1 MCTENRSLIR
11 RSLSALLILLCLPL
25 SMGAAENL
33 FEFTSAK
40 GLKIKILKDDN
51 MLFSHG
57 ELIIFYR
64 DKTVNPAVPV
74 LILENMFNRDM
85 NKAETDL
92 LSVLRRLGN
101 DYEIVNRGDY
111 LQLKINF
118 LSDKMHLF
126 AQLLKEI
133 YNYKSFTLDKF
144 KDSVDNYWNYSLK
157 SKEWQRKVAFQ
168 IAYRELFPQH
178 LLGNTLVSSDPLRDV
193 KFAEILVFYNDIYTL
208 ENSLLFIK
216 GGVDPFLLF
225 GNIQKTFRTYKKRT
239 TESFQEKPP
248 TVAGRQKVIIFDTD
262 TPEPP
267 RIYWFESIPPL
278 NGEAHLRYRILNN
291 ILFGF
296 PTGILFRTAGYFGL
310 RNIRI
315 ETELIHHR
323 DVSIICNTISRL
335 SYRNIEKFILLAES
349 EKKKLRIKTI
359 DRKEYLNARNYFYG
373 KFKVETDR
381 FDYDLRQE
389 IQETILAANNGSARP
404 SARNIREMLT
414 RISLNSLNQMIVNPK
429 TEKNEERNMR
439 GTIII
444 IAGNEKLLRR
454 HLTILEPVNAKIKI
468 K

>member
-1 MCTENRSLIR
+1 MFTENNIFIR
-11 RSLSALLILLCLPL
+11 RSLAALLILLCLPL
-25 SMGAAENL
+25 FIGAKKNL
-33 FEFTSAK
+33 FEFTSSK

-51 MLFSHG
+51 LLFSHG

-85 NKAETDL
+85 NKTDTDL
-92 LSVLRRLGN
+92 LGILRRLGN

-111 LQLKINF
+111 LKLKINF
-118 LSDKMHLF
+118 LSDKIHLF

-157 SKEWQRKVAFQ
+157 SREWQQKVAFQ

-178 LLGNTLVSSDPLRDV
+178 LLGNTLVSSDPLKDV
-193 KFAEILVFYNDIYTL
+193 KFAQILVFYNDIYTP
-208 ENSLLFIK
+208 ENSLLFVK
-216 GGVDPFLLF
+216 GDVDPFLLF

-239 TESFQEKPP
+239 RESFQEEPL

-267 RIYWFESIPPL
+267 KIYWFESIPPL
-278 NGEAHLRYRILNN
+278 NGEAHLRYRIINN

-296 PTGILFRTAGYFGL
+296 PTGILFRTAGYFGM

-323 DVSIICNTISRL
+323 DVSIICNTVSRL
-335 SYRNIEKFILLAES
+335 SYQNIEKFILLAES

-373 KFKVETDR
+373 KFKVETDQ

-389 IQETILAANNGSARP
+389 IQETILAANNGNSKP
-404 SARNIREMLT
+404 SAHNIREMLT

-429 TEKNEERNMR
+429 AGQDEGRNLR
-439 GTIII
+439 GSIII
-444 IAGNEKLLRR
+444 IAGNEKSLRR
-454 HLTILEPVNAKIKI
+454 HLNILKPVNAKIKI